1 MARTIL
7 AVLRQDRF
15 TALSNVTYPPVAM
28 DTVNGNLA
36 ANDGSTELE
45 FTLTGGV
52 ARTVSVTIPGGVDLD
67 LASPQRTYALPVDGL
82 YRAGPFPVKTY
93 GPELILDVSG
103 AGVAVRVISLL

>member
-7 AVLRQDRF
+7 TVLRQDRF
-15 TALSNVTYPPVAM
+15 TALSNVTYPPTAM

-52 ARTVSVTIPGGVDLD
+52 ARTVSVTIPGGVDLN
-67 LASPQRTYALPVDGL
+67 LAAPLRTYTLPVNGL
-82 YRAGPFPVKTY
+82 YRVGPFPVKTY